1 MLRKSLTP
9 SLSGFLLQFDYR
21 MLSFEKIFYLK
32 ALILLILEIQSFLLR
47 LLLEKGMIIWTKR
60 KELKFLRALYDNP

>member
-1 MLRKSLTP
+1 MILINEPAEWMLRKSLTP

-21 MLSFEKIFYLK
+21 MLSFEKNFYLK

-47 LLLEKGMIIWTKR
+47 LLLEKGMII
-60 KELKFLRALYDNP
+60 